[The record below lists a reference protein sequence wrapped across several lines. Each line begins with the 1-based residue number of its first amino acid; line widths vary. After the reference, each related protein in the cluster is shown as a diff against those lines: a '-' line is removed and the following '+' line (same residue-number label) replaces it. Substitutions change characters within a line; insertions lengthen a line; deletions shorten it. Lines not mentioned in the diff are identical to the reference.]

1 MFSRPVVGFLFM
13 LFLLFS
19 TLLERIFL
27 FYTSGIF
34 LAGVDEQP
42 MTTRLVDEKT
52 QLR

>member
-1 MFSRPVVGFLFM
+1 MFSRSVVGFLIM
-13 LFLLFS
+13 LFCSLT